1 MAVNVNSFIAD
12 VLFFIKT
19 DLLANITDPKQA
31 SRPSKSK
38 FIATSYPKNQVVY
51 PMITLKVPNKEST
64 RAGMQTVAMDIIVQV
79 EVRVWATNQ
88 KDKDGITDKVYDRL
102 RNIQF
107 ITGGSIDNN
116 LHDFQELSN
125 VEVEEDGD
133 LGIKSRILTVQYK
146 FFNVN

>member
-1 MAVNVNSFIAD
+1 MTNVSTFIAD

-19 DLLANITDPKQA
+19 DLLANITDPKVL
-31 SRPSKSK
+31 SRPAKSK
-38 FIATSYPKNQVVY
+38 FVATSYPKNQVVY
-51 PMITLKVPNKEST
+51 PMITLKVPNRDST
-64 RAGMQTVAMDIIVQV
+64 RAGMQTTAMDITVSV
-79 EVRVWATNQ
+79 EVRVWARNE
-88 KDKDGITDKVYDRL
+88 KDKDGLTDSVYDRL

-125 VEVEEDGD
+125 VEVEDDGD
-133 LGIKSRILTVQYK
+133 TGIKSRILTVQYK